1 MQLKIAKYTTVNRP
15 KFAAL
20 SFKNSLMVRFSDDP
34 SKIFKTEY
42 FKVVEIEHNSI
53 YAVVPAS
60 ADEEHKSCVSVTKT
74 ARNFPFYISLN
85 SNHYNKMLTG
95 IPDFALVEVV
105 CENIP
110 NNGGIKFLLPD
121 QSERSAPRPLN
132 SRIKTKVKK
141 INKNKIEPVQ
151 KPKVVKPVIIEHS
164 PIIEQGPLLS
174 SRDQLKAAVN
184 HLNMVVAKLD
194 NADTKILLRVENN
207 VVKASMNTD
216 L

>member
-1 MQLKIAKYTTVNRP
+1 MQLKAAKYTTVYRP
-15 KFAAL
+15 KFAAM
-20 SFKNSLMVRFSDDP
+20 SFKNSMMVRFSDDP
-34 SKIFKTEY
+34 SKVFKSEY
-42 FKVVEIEHNSI
+42 FKIVEIEHNSI

-60 ADEEHKSCVSVTKT
+60 ANEEHKSRVSVSELAKS
-74 ARNFPFYISLN
+74 FPFYLTLN
-85 SNHYNKMLTG
+85 STHYSNMLDG
-95 IPDFALVEVV
+95 IPDFASIDVI
-105 CENIP
+105 CENMP

-121 QSERSAPRPLN
+121 PSERSAPRALN
-132 SRIKTKVKK
+132 SRIKTSIKK
-141 INKNKIEPVQ
+141 IKEPVQ
-151 KPKVVKPVIIEHS
+151 KPKVVKPV
-164 PIIEQGPLLS
+164 IIEQGPLLS